1 MQKIAHGLHGLTAAS
16 LGENFLETEVSR
28 LDKSRQTVAY
38 SGVERS
44 ASENLVPEQAN
55 EMEKESRS

>member
-16 LGENFLETEVSR
+16 LGENFLGTEVSG
-28 LDKSRQTVAY
+28 LDKSRQTGIY
-38 SGVERS
+38 SGVEPS

-55 EMEKESRS
+55 EMEKECDS